1 MKRLFLIATILTG
14 AFCQVKA
21 QDGFTKTGEGVLVK
35 NLTNK
40 SGNKIKVNDV
50 ITFDIVQKTEKDSVL
65 GSSYTSGQPVK
76 IQVHA
81 PQNQADLMDVFP
93 LLAAQ
98 DSAIVKVSTDSIFKG
113 HETDRP
119 PFFQKGSYLVC
130 LIKIQRVQSLDDAI
144 AERTK
149 VIDSLRSSEIA
160 ARTKYIADKK
170 LVLKT
175 TATGLKYLITKPS
188 VKYKPLAGDTVL
200 VDYVGRLLNGQ
211 VFDTSIKSEAEK
223 AGTYQQGRPYE
234 PIKFVVGKE
243 KVIPGWDE
251 GLLLLGVG
259 AKATFIIP
267 SNLGYADQGSGDIP
281 PYSTLVFDVELK
293 DVHPI
298 KHPAPPVKHVTKKPV
313 AKKHSTTSSKS

>member
-14 AFCQVKA
+14 ALCQVKA

-40 SGNKIKVNDV
+40 SANKIKVNDV

-119 PFFQKGSYLVC
+119 AFFPKGSYLVC

-144 AERTK
+144 AERNK

-200 VDYVGRLLNGQ
+200 VDYVGKLLNGQ
-211 VFDTSIKSEAEK
+211 VFDTSIKAEAEK
-223 AGTYQQGRPYE
+223 SGTYQQGRPYE
-234 PIKFVVGKE
+234 PIKFVVGKAN
-243 KVIPGWDE
+243 VIPGWDE
-251 GLLLLGVG
+251 GLLLLGNG

-267 SNLGYADQGSGDIP
+267 SNLAYADQGSGDIP

-298 KHPAPPVKHVTKKPV
+298 KHPAQPVKHTTKKPI
-313 AKKHSTTSSKS
+313 AKKHSSSNKS

>member
-1 MKRLFLIATILTG
+1 MKRIFFIAAILTS
-14 AFCQVKA
+14 AVCQVQA

-40 SGNKIKVNDV
+40 PGNKIKVNDV

-98 DSAIVKVSTDSIFKG
+98 DSALVKVSTDSIFKG

-144 AERTK
+144 AERNK
-149 VIDSLRSSEIA
+149 VIDSLRSSEIS
-160 ARTKYIADKK
+160 ARTKYIAEKK

-175 TATGLKYLITKPS
+175 TASGLKYIITKPS
-188 VKYKPLAGDTVL
+188 LKYKPLPGDTVL
-200 VDYVGRLLNGQ
+200 VDYAGRLLNGQ
-211 VFDTSIKSEAEK
+211 LFDTSIKAEAEK

-234 PIKFVVGKE
+234 PLKFVVGKA
-243 KVIPGWDE
+243 KVIQGWDE
-251 GLLLLGVG
+251 GLLLLAIG

-267 SNLGYADQGSGDIP
+267 SNLAYADQGSGDIP
-281 PYSTLVFDVELK
+281 PYSTLVFDVEMK

-298 KHPAPPVKHVTKKPV
+298 KHPAPPINRTAKKPI
-313 AKKHSTTSSKS
+313 AKKHSTATNKS